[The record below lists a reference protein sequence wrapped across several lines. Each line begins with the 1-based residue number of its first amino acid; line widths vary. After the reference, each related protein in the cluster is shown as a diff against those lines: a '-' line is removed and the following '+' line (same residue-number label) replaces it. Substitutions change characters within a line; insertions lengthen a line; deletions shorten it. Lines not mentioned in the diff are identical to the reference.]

1 MQTIREW
8 KLPRQTSVSLN
19 ELAKLYNPQ
28 IRGWMNYFSHFYRS
42 ALHRLYDHIDQKLVR
57 WAQGKYRK
65 LAGKQARARSWLK
78 KVVGRQP
85 RLFVHWLAHGK
96 VTVRTM
102 GAV

>member
-42 ALHRLYDHIDQKLVR
+42 SLHRLYDHIDQKLVR
-57 WAQGKYRK
+57 WAQSKYRK
-65 LAGKQARARSWLK
+65 LVGKQAEARRWLK
-78 KVVGRQP
+78 KVVSRQP
-85 RLFVHWLAHGK
+85 RLFVHWLAHVK